1 MNNKA
6 KQYYQEHGV
15 KKIEWAFEKEG
26 RRDVSVMFCK
36 YCLRYDLN
44 GCPVYQKNHLSGK
57 EPYYLVSKDGKRF
70 RLEFDCKNCQMKV
83 YVE

>member
-1 MNNKA
+1 MNDKA
-6 KQYYQEHGV
+6 RQYYQEHGV
-15 KKIEWAFEKEG
+15 KEVEWAFEKET
-26 RRDVSVMFCK
+26 VQNVPVMFCK
-36 YCLRYDLN
+36 YCLRYELN
-44 GCPVYQKNHLSGK
+44 GCPIHQKSHLPGK